1 MVYPLT
7 NNRNWFHRHPGRL
20 FSAGSWTQR
29 VHCDYMLPGKH
40 SRCRS
45 REVLHLAAAGST
57 SAQIAERLF
66 LSSRTV
72 ETHRANMMRKL
83 GLRTQ
88 ADLTRYAIERG
99 ILPPRQL

>member
-1 MVYPLT
+1 
-7 NNRNWFHRHPGRL
+7 
-20 FSAGSWTQR
+20 
-29 VHCDYMLPGKH
+29 
-40 SRCRS
+40 
-45 REVLHLAAAGST
+45 VLHLAAAGST

-99 ILPPRQL
+99 ILPLKEDSDRQP